1 MNKKTTT
8 VFHTEYF
15 DIVDPIDFDD
25 EWMVNDIYIDYQSTK
40 ILFYCQDIV
49 YLKPIYG
56 IVSLLVNHSS
66 DISQLDRFILHGFV
80 KLKPEIFFNCLSV
93 TNYSQYQIITKK
105 ASPLKIQ
112 YSNQLIYSKLFQEK
126 ITIPK
131 IYTFYQQI
139 KKGPYYYPNEVH
151 NYCEMTIIDKGR
163 FHTTIDNK
171 EYCLSDKQL
180 IIYGPNQVHN
190 QSIKGNHSCRYCT
203 IMFEMNPV
211 INELCNKVFTLSYQ
225 QFRLIEEILKMTN
238 LDKPFVDELLIS
250 KFKEL
255 VIRLLVDEERFEA
268 PVRSNRFNY
277 DNTLLN
283 SILAY
288 INENIY
294 QPLMVSD
301 ICNEFSISRTYIQE
315 LFSKYLMTTPKSYI
329 SQVKLQQSKL
339 LIKESK
345 YTISEIGLM
354 LGFSSIHYFSRAF
367 KEEFGISASEY
378 ANSIIK

>member
-25 EWMVNDIYIDYQSTK
+25 EWMINDIYIDYQSTK
-40 ILFYCQDIV
+40 ILFYCQDMV

-56 IVSLLVNHSS
+56 IVSLVVNHTN
-66 DISQLDRFILHGFV
+66 DIAKLDRFILHGFV
-80 KLKPEIFFNCLSV
+80 KLKPEVYFNCLSV
-93 TNYSQYQIITKK
+93 TNYSQYQVITRKS
-105 ASPLKIQ
+105 SPLKIQ
-112 YSNQLIYSKLFQEK
+112 YTNQTIYSKLFQEK
-126 ITIPK
+126 LAIPK

-139 KKGPYYYPNEVH
+139 KHGPYYYPNEVH
-151 NYCEMTIIDKGR
+151 NYCEMTIIDKGT
-163 FHTTIDNK
+163 FYTSIDGN
-171 EYCLSDKQL
+171 EHRLTDKQL

-190 QSIKGNHSCRYCT
+190 QSIKENQSCRYCT
-203 IMFEMNPV
+203 IMFEMEP
-211 INELCNKVFTLSYQ
+211 IISDLLNKVFTLSYQ
-225 QFRLIEEILKMTN
+225 QLRLIEEILRMTN
-238 LDKPFVDELLIS
+238 LEKPFVDELLVS

-255 VIRLLVDEERFEA
+255 VIGLLVDEEQLVA

-283 SILAY
+283 SILSY

-301 ICNEFSISRTYIQE
+301 ICSEFSISRTYIQE
-315 LFSKYLMTTPKSYI
+315 LFTKYLLTTPKSYI
-329 SQVKLQQSKL
+329 SQVKLSQSKL

-345 YTISEIGLM
+345 YTISEIALM